1 MPPDAT
7 RVHIVKLGGSLLSW
21 PEMPHRLADLLA
33 ASPARRPLLI
43 VGGGAAADIVRDWH
57 QAHAFDD
64 DIAHTLAIEAMTLN
78 AQLLVTLLPGAKIVS
93 DHAQA
98 GDAWTQGRWPVL
110 DCGTFLA
117 AQEPLQALALP
128 HTWQAASDT
137 IAGWIAR
144 TWPASRLILIKS
156 TDLPADHDPVVM
168 ADAALI
174 DEHLATWAGQLP
186 AVDWVNLRAATPQPI
201 RWQLQG
207 NPPVP

>member
-98 GDAWTQGRWPVL
+98 GDEQNGGHR
-110 DCGTFLA
+110 C
-117 AQEPLQALALP
+117 
-128 HTWQAASDT
+128 
-137 IAGWIAR
+137 
-144 TWPASRLILIKS
+144 
-156 TDLPADHDPVVM
+156 
-168 ADAALI
+168 
-174 DEHLATWAGQLP
+174 
-186 AVDWVNLRAATPQPI
+186 
-201 RWQLQG
+201 
-207 NPPVP
+207 